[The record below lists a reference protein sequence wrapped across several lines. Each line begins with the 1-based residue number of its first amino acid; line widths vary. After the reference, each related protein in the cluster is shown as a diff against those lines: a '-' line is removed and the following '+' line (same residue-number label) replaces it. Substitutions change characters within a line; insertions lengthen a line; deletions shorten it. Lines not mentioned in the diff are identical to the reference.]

1 MFKKFTTICIAAAM
15 LLCGCSAHEYTPGVL
30 NDDQKESVED
40 RIGSVYEALKT
51 DNASLGGV
59 TSSLAEQYGDSI
71 SPDNTCLMGLS
82 HIDFSMPNPYAS
94 EYDELRIDSDVIK
107 PYIYSTLGDLHCTFS
122 DPVATGESSWA
133 FTVEITGTVKDYNAA
148 WIQYTSDSAGVVA
161 LIELIQSDGT
171 AASEQFGTAFT
182 QILDGCETV
191 PYSATAAC
199 SLLSDGSVQIRSL
212 SDAPLDGAFS
222 LSTQEQSALLEELG
236 VYALDSIY
244 EADPEAV
251 QGLFTEDEWAQIMA
265 EQE

>member
-1 MFKKFTTICIAAAM
+1 MLKKFTTICIAAAM

-30 NDDQKESVED
+30 NDEQKESVED

-71 SPDNTCLMGLS
+71 FPDNTCLMGLS

-94 EYDELRIDSDVIK
+94 EYDELVFSSDVIK
-107 PYIYSTLGDLHCTFS
+107 PYIYSTVADLQCTFS
-122 DPVATGESSWA
+122 DPVAAGENSWT

-148 WIQYTSDSAGVVA
+148 WIQYKSDSARVVA
-161 LIELIQSDGT
+161 LIELMNSDGA
-171 AASEQFGTAFT
+171 AASEQFGAVFT

-191 PYSATAAC
+191 PYSATATC
-199 SLLSDGSVQIRSL
+199 LLLSDGSVQIRSL
-212 SDAPLDGAFS
+212 SDTPLEGAFS
-222 LSTQEQSALLEELG
+222 LSIQEQSALLEELG
-236 VYALDSIY
+236 VYTLDNLY